1 MNDRLLGMLGLAVRA
16 GKVSF
21 GAFMTQKAL
30 DEGRAHLVIAASDIG
45 QSNRRGIENKCKA
58 SGVPLIF
65 YSEKSSLSRAC
76 GKKDMPVAGICDE
89 GFAGAIVKIYG
100 GAQK

>member
-21 GAFMTQKAL
+21 GVFSTLKAL
-30 DEGRAHLVIAASDIG
+30 DEGRAMLVVAASDIG
-45 QSNRRGIENKCKA
+45 QSNKRAIENKC
-58 SGVPLIF
+58 SEYDVPLIF
-65 YSEKSSLSRAC
+65 YSQKEQLSRAC

-89 GFAGAIVKIYG
+89 GLSEAIVKIYG

>member
-21 GAFMTQKAL
+21 GVFSTLKAL
-30 DEGRAHLVIAASDIG
+30 DEGRAKVVIASGDIG
-45 QSNRRGIENKCKA
+45 QSNKRAVENKCNEWDI
-58 SGVPLIF
+58 PLLF
-65 YSEKSSLSRAC
+65 YSNKEDLSRAC
-76 GKKDMPVAGICDE
+76 GKKDMPVVGICDE
-89 GFAGAIVKIYG
+89 GFSEAIVKIYG